1 MQKPLITLVA
11 ATMVVF
17 AACADTEIV
26 DGIEWTYIIEGVD
39 ATVGDNS
46 DVAVPEDTEGTIVVP
61 ARLGGHDVTRIGD
74 SAFSGCMLLTGVTI
88 PEGITAIG
96 GTAFFLCAGLRDVE
110 IASSVTSIGDAAF
123 GRCGGI
129 RYAMVPQCVCSV
141 KLSDVFPNAYDKMT
155 TVVIACSVTSIGDWM
170 FDGCAALASV
180 SIPESVSSIG
190 EKAFNGCPDA
200 LFDTESV
207 FGAKLVDGWVIGTA
221 DGFSGDIALT
231 GVRGIANYAFEEC
244 GALTAVTVDGNSVH
258 VGEGAFCNCAA
269 LTNAT
274 IGAGVESI
282 GDFTFYDCE
291 NLSSIVFQGNAPA
304 VGVNAFD
311 GVADGCIAYVHPSST
326 GWGVAEGGKW
336 NGLTIRYIE
345 ETDDNVYATIVEFD
359 TARNAAGTVSM
370 IVGVVATNAVGAVQA
385 DAAKVAEMFEATS
398 DLGDWDGAAKLT
410 PMVEVLEGDGAT
422 MRFNVT
428 PGDGTA
434 TSAFLRI
441 RK

>member
-1 MQKPLITLVA
+1 MKT
-11 ATMVVF
+11 TMVMLLAVAMAVF
-17 AACADTEIV
+17 VARADTEIV
-26 DGIEWTYIIEGVD
+26 DGIEWTYIIEGMD
-39 ATVGDNS
+39 ATVGNNS
-46 DVAVPEDTEGTIVVP
+46 DAAIPEDTAGSIVVP
-61 ARLGGHDVTRIGD
+61 ARLGRHDVTRIGD
-74 SAFSGCMLLTGVTI
+74 SAFSGCMFLTDVTI
-88 PEGITAIG
+88 PEGITSIG
-96 GTAFFLCAGLRDVE
+96 GTAFFLCAGLQDVE
-110 IASSVTSIGDAAF
+110 IASSVTSIGNAAF

-129 RYAMVPQCVCSV
+129 RYATVPQCVCSG
-141 KLSDVFPNAYDKMT
+141 KLADVFPAAYAKMT
-155 TVVIACSVTSIGDWM
+155 NVVIADSVTSIGDRM

-180 SIPESVSSIG
+180 SIPDSVSSVG
-190 EKAFNGCPDA
+190 EKSFNGCPDA
-200 LFDTESV
+200 LFDTMSV
-207 FGAKLVDGWVIGTA
+207 VGAKLVDGWAIGTA
-221 DGFSGDIALT
+221 GGFSGDIALT

-258 VGEGAFCNCAA
+258 VGVGAFCYCDA

-274 IGAGVESI
+274 IGAGVESV

-311 GVADGCIAYVHPSST
+311 GVADDCIAYVHPSST
-326 GWGVAEGGKW
+326 GWGVSEGGKW

-410 PMVEVLEGDGAT
+410 PTVEVLDGDGAT
-422 MRFNVT
+422 MRFRVT
-428 PGDGTA
+428 PGDGTSA
-434 TSAFLRI
+434 RAFLRI
-441 RK
+441 YN